1 MSQEAF
7 YYQVQM
13 QEEYMSKLKEFAEEM
28 RTEFMMSD
36 QEYCCYCG
44 NDKEQ
49 DQPCCGERHFVT
61 FADLFEDVQ
70 NVILDA
76 EIKQYEQA
84 TK

>member
-13 QEEYMSKLKEFAEEM
+13 EEEYMSKLKQFAQEM
-28 RTEFMMSD
+28 REEFIASD

-44 NDKEQ
+44 NEKEEG
-49 DQPCCGERHFVT
+49 PCCGENHFVT

-76 EIKQYEQA
+76 EIKQYERA

>member
-13 QEEYMSKLKEFAEEM
+13 EEEYMSKLKAFAEEL
-28 RTEFMMSD
+28 RSEFVASD

-44 NDKEQ
+44 NEKEQ
-49 DQPCCGERHFVT
+49 EQCCGENHFVT

-76 EIKQYEQA
+76 EIKQYERA

>member
-13 QEEYMSKLKEFAEEM
+13 EEEYMSKLKAFAEEL
-28 RTEFMMSD
+28 RSEFIASD

-44 NDKEQ
+44 NEKAEEQ
-49 DQPCCGERHFVT
+49 CCGENHFVT
-61 FADLFEDVQ
+61 FADLFEDLQ

-76 EIKQYEQA
+76 EIKQYERA

>member
-13 QEEYMSKLKEFAEEM
+13 EEEYMSKLKAFAEEL
-28 RTEFMMSD
+28 RSEFIASE
-36 QEYCCYCG
+36 QEYCVYCG
-44 NDKEQ
+44 EEKSEKYD
-49 DQPCCGERHFVT
+49 CCGENHYAA

-76 EIKQYEQA
+76 EIKQYERA

>member
-1 MSQEAF
+1 MSQDAF

-13 QEEYMSKLKEFAEEM
+13 EEEYMSKMKDFVEEL
-28 RTEFMMSD
+28 RTEFVLST

-44 NDKEQ
+44 NEKADG
-49 DQPCCGERHFVT
+49 PCCGEHHFVT

-70 NVILDA
+70 NIILDA
-76 EIKQYEQA
+76 EIKTYEKA